1 MRFGIALFALSVV
14 AIATVWAW
22 LGEPIAMPN
31 APLGPGEKLYCVSYS
46 PFRGEQT
53 PADPTTHIDARQIE
67 DDLAR
72 LAKLTDC
79 VRTYSLALGVDQ
91 VPAIARRHG
100 LKVML
105 GIWLSTEPDKT
116 RAEIETGIKLANQY
130 PDVIRALIV
139 GNEVLLRGEMSA
151 LDLAGTIRTIK
162 ARVHVPVTYA
172 DVWEFWLRNVP
183 LASAVDFVT
192 IHILP
197 YWEDFPI
204 PARDAASHVDSIR
217 QRVAKAFP
225 GKEIMIGEVG
235 WPSFGRMRDGAR
247 PSPANQARV
256 IQDVLAIAKRNNFRV
271 NVIEA
276 FDEPWKRLQEGT
288 VGAHW
293 GLLDANAREFKFQ
306 WGKPVSNHPFWIW
319 QAIGGIAFAAA
330 IFGAAIARAR
340 GRVTTIGT
348 WIAIG
353 VMATT
358 GGVLIGWA
366 FVNVPLESFGL
377 GGWIRSIALAAVALV
392 VPPAVAAA
400 MVADVGLPRLSQI
413 TGPAAGRVREPLPL
427 VLGAALAVLIVLAI
441 QVALGLVFD
450 PRYRDFPFAPFTCA
464 VVPLFLHSLI
474 MRRPAGA
481 RGMAEM
487 IGAGMLGLSA
497 VYIVLNETFANWQS
511 LWLCA
516 AFATLAITLVRVRGE
531 RS

>member
-1 MRFGIALFALSVV
+1 MRFGITLFALSAV

-22 LGEPIAMPN
+22 LGAPIVMPN
-31 APLGPGEKLYCVSYS
+31 APLGPGERLYCISYS
-46 PFRGEQT
+46 PFRAGQS

-67 DDLAR
+67 DDLTR

-91 VPAIARRHG
+91 VPAIAKRHG

-116 RAEIETGIKLANQY
+116 RSEIETGIRLAKEY
-130 PDVIRALIV
+130 PDVIRALVV

-151 LDLAGTIRTIK
+151 LDLANTIRAIK
-162 ARVHVPVTYA
+162 AQVSVPVTYA
-172 DVWEFWLRNVP
+172 DVWEFWLRNAP

-204 PARDAASHVDSIR
+204 AARDAASHVSSIR
-217 QRVAKAFP
+217 QRVAQAFP

-247 PSPANQARV
+247 PSPANQALV
-256 IQDVLAIAKRNNFRV
+256 VQDVLAIAKRDNFRV

-276 FDEPWKRLQEGT
+276 FDEPWKRVQEGT

-293 GLLDANAREFKFQ
+293 GLLDAYDRDFKFQ
-306 WGKPVSNHPFWIW
+306 WGKPVSNHPLWIW
-319 QAIGGIAFAAA
+319 QGFGGIVFAGV
-330 IFGAAIARAR
+330 IFGAAAVSVRR
-340 GRVTTIGT
+340 REMTTT
-348 WIAIG
+348 WIAVG
-353 VMATT
+353 VTATVA
-358 GGVLIGWA
+358 GIMIGWTLA
-366 FVNVPLESFGL
+366 NVPFESFGL
-377 GGWIRSIALAAVALV
+377 GGWVRSAALAVVAFV
-392 VPPAVAAA
+392 APPAAAAA
-400 MVADVGLPRLSQI
+400 MAGDVRLPRLSEI
-413 TGPAAGRVREPLPL
+413 IGPLAYRLNKPLPL
-427 VLGAALAVLIVLAI
+427 LLGLTIAALLVLAV

-464 VVPLFLHSLI
+464 VVPLFLHSLTA
-474 MRRPAGA
+474 RRPVGA
-481 RGMAEM
+481 RGTAELT
-487 IGAGMLGLSA
+487 GAATLVLSA
-497 VYIVLNETFANWQS
+497 IYIALNETFANWQS
-511 LWLCA
+511 LWLCG
-516 AFATLAITLVRVRGE
+516 AFIALAIILVRVRGG

>member
-1 MRFGIALFALSVV
+1 
-14 AIATVWAW
+14 
-22 LGEPIAMPN
+22 
-31 APLGPGEKLYCVSYS
+31 
-46 PFRGEQT
+46 
-53 PADPTTHIDARQIE
+53 
-67 DDLAR
+67 
-72 LAKLTDC
+72 
-79 VRTYSLALGVDQ
+79 
-91 VPAIARRHG
+91 
-100 LKVML
+100 
-105 GIWLSTEPDKT
+105 
-116 RAEIETGIKLANQY
+116 
-130 PDVIRALIV
+130 
-139 GNEVLLRGEMSA
+139 
-151 LDLAGTIRTIK
+151 
-162 ARVHVPVTYA
+162 
-172 DVWEFWLRNVP
+172 
-183 LASAVDFVT
+183 
-192 IHILP
+192 
-197 YWEDFPI
+197 
-204 PARDAASHVDSIR
+204 
-217 QRVAKAFP
+217 
-225 GKEIMIGEVG
+225 MIGEVG

-450 PRYRDFPFAPFTCA
+450 PRYRDFPFAPLTTA
-464 VVPLFLHSLI
+464 MLPFLALTLA
-474 MRRPAGA
+474 RPRVHGA
-481 RGMAEM
+481 RASAETV
-487 IGAGMLGLSA
+487 IEAVLIASAG
-497 VYIVLNETFANWQS
+497 YIVLNEGFANRQA
-511 LWLCA
+511 LWFCA
-516 AFATLAITLVRVRGE
+516 ALLGLAVILE
-531 RS
+531 RARDAPG